1 MVAINKPVQGE
12 LFWATKLNTVLDTL
26 NGAIDAA
33 NVTIAAAQAAGVV
46 NANAIALK
54 APIASPAFTGTPTG
68 ITKTHVG
75 LANVDNVSDALQPQ
89 LIRGD
94 AGKNYRMVSCV
105 LQRVSGSV
113 WAVFDDAGHAPTGVS
128 SVSITSTYVQVNYS
142 FTATKVSSWQN
153 TVDEAFAA
161 AGSGGVRCGTSV
173 GTTYTRIFFYI
184 GTSSTPVD
192 PGTLSTAGANVW
204 VTGIMEV

>member
-12 LFWATKLNTVLDTL
+12 LFWANKLNTVLDTL

-75 LANVDNVSDALQPQ
+75 LSNVDNVSDALQPK

-94 AGKNYRMVSCV
+94 GTKSYRLVSCV
-105 LQRVSGSV
+105 LRRVSGTV
-113 WAVFDDAGHAPTGVS
+113 WEYLDDSGHSPTGVT

-161 AGSGGVRCGTSV
+161 AGAGGVRCGASV
-173 GTTYTRIFFYI
+173 GTTYARIYFYM
-184 GTSSTPVD
+184 GTSATPVD
-192 PGTLSTAGANVW
+192 PGALSTAGANVW